1 MNEEK
6 VKVAEYHQKQTVL
19 HIITLAFSG
28 DPFMRW
34 VFPTVSEYL
43 INFPAMV
50 NVYCAEQSLRQGS
63 TRITEN
69 LGGAAIWL
77 SPQTEYDESS
87 ALTWV
92 KKNVNSRRKEE
103 FLQVLSAM
111 DEYHPHGEQ
120 PCWYLPFIG
129 VDTVFQG
136 QGLGAVLMSH
146 MNEVFDSSQATAYLE
161 SSNPNNISLY
171 QRAGFEIMG
180 EIRMGSCPTITPMIR
195 YARS

>member
-1 MNEEK
+1 MNDVK
-6 VKVAEYHQKQTVL
+6 VKVAAHSQKQIVL
-19 HIITLAFSG
+19 HIITLAFSA

-43 INFPAMV
+43 TNFPAMLDI
-50 NVYCAEQSLRQGS
+50 YCAEQSLRQGS
-63 TRITEN
+63 TQITEN

-77 SPQTEYDESS
+77 SPNTEYDDTSGLRWIE
-87 ALTWV
+87 
-92 KKNVNSRRKEE
+92 KNVNSRRKEE

-161 SSNPNNISLY
+161 SSNPKNISLY

-180 EIRMGSCPTITPMIR
+180 EIQIGSCPTITPMIR